1 MPLTSQITKPCYF
14 AEKELIQHN
23 ISLRDKNWFRTG
35 GPARFF
41 AEPTSHEEFQTTLAW
56 ARAEK
61 LPVFVLGCGA
71 NILISDSGFSGL
83 VIRPQLNTIECL
95 QHQSCSSDTENTTQ
109 HALLKAGAGVTI
121 AQLISYSLEHN
132 LLGLEEFSGIPAT
145 VGGAVFIN
153 LHYYEFVLSNFIV
166 SAEIIEKET
175 GAIKTV
181 DADWLQLG
189 YDQSKLFDGTHYIV
203 SATFKLR
210 RCTDLEAA
218 CAQGRRTE
226 IIRHRVKRYPSTN
239 TCGSF
244 FRNFHDHE
252 VTMMSNGKKMIHTAY
267 YLDKLGI
274 KGTLQVGDAMVS
286 WQHANMLVNK
296 GNATSADIIN
306 LARIMQQLVFNSF
319 GIMPQSECQLIGFN
333 EYPLLR

>member
-1 MPLTSQITKPCYF
+1 MTLAHQTTTSPVLL
-14 AEKELIQHN
+14 KELIQHN
-23 ISLRDKNWFRTG
+23 VSLRDKNWFKTG

-41 AEPTSHEEFQTTLAW
+41 AEPATAQEFKAALLW
-56 ARAEK
+56 AHTEN

-71 NILISDSGFSGL
+71 NILISDSGFDGL
-83 VIRPQLNTIECL
+83 VIRPQLTDIL
-95 QHQSCSSDTENTTQ
+95 VDQTSVTET
-109 HALLKAGAGVTI
+109 HALLKASAGVTI
-121 AQLISYSLEHN
+121 AQLINYSLEHN

-153 LHYYEFVLSNFIV
+153 LHYYEFTLSDFIV

-175 GAIKTV
+175 GLVKTV
-181 DADWLQLG
+181 SADWLKLG
-189 YDQSKLFDGTHYIV
+189 YDQSQLFDGQHYVV

-210 RCTDLEAA
+210 HCTDLEAA
-218 CAQGRRTE
+218 CAKGRRTE
-226 IIRHRVKRYPSTN
+226 IVRHRVKRYPATN

-274 KGTLQVGDAMVS
+274 KGTLQVGDAIVS

-306 LARIMQQLVFNSF
+306 LARIIQQLVYNSF
-319 GIMPQSECQLIGFN
+319 GIMPQSECQLIGFS
-333 EYPLLR
+333 EYPLLK